1 MKPEQ
6 FIREYGVEKA
16 REVVE
21 GAPESASLVFYYF
34 DEVND
39 ELLGPEYYRDNG
51 SQHFNK
57 ENNSWGFCLDPQI
70 IVTEPH
76 DALVSVEDLK
86 RLVESLDR
94 FNKFEDKQEALDAID
109 DAPEGATD
117 YRKLSCGTRYI
128 KQGPR
133 FFEYWN
139 GSEWCRPT
147 VPFTVETHILR
158 FDKLEDLKQ
167 SIKDHES
174 IYGGS
179 HES

>member
-86 RLVESLDR
+86 RLVESVDLVNSLGGLQGARKEAHRDC
-94 FNKFEDKQEALDAID
+94 FAFEKNKPLLRAIN
-109 DAPEGATD
+109 D
-117 YRKLSCGTRYI
+117 Y
-128 KQGPR
+128 
-133 FFEYWN
+133 
-139 GSEWCRPT
+139 
-147 VPFTVETHILR
+147 
-158 FDKLEDLKQ
+158 
-167 SIKDHES
+167 ES
-174 IYGGS
+174 IYEEEGAS
-179 HES
+179 HE

>member
-6 FIREYGVEKA
+6 FIREFGEKKA

-86 RLVESLDR
+86 RLVESVELV
-94 FNKFEDKQEALDAID
+94 EVCGGLVEAKKKMNSESLRSATIEYVLYKAI
-109 DAPEGATD
+109 
-117 YRKLSCGTRYI
+117 L
-128 KQGPR
+128 
-133 FFEYWN
+133 
-139 GSEWCRPT
+139 
-147 VPFTVETHILR
+147 
-158 FDKLEDLKQ
+158 
-167 SIKDHES
+167 DHES
-174 IYGGS
+174 IYGVGD
-179 HES
+179 ETN

>member
-1 MKPEQ
+1 MTIRYMETTMKPEQ
-6 FIREYGVEKA
+6 FIREFGEKKA

-86 RLVESLDR
+86 RLVESVELV
-94 FNKFEDKQEALDAID
+94 EVCGGLVEAKKKMNSESLRSATIEYVLYKAI
-109 DAPEGATD
+109 
-117 YRKLSCGTRYI
+117 R
-128 KQGPR
+128 
-133 FFEYWN
+133 
-139 GSEWCRPT
+139 
-147 VPFTVETHILR
+147 
-158 FDKLEDLKQ
+158 
-167 SIKDHES
+167 DHES
-174 IYGGS
+174 IYGGGD
-179 HES
+179 E

>member
-86 RLVESLDR
+86 RLVESVELV
-94 FNKFEDKQEALDAID
+94 EVCGGLVEAKKKMNSESLRSATIEYVLYKAI
-109 DAPEGATD
+109 
-117 YRKLSCGTRYI
+117 R
-128 KQGPR
+128 
-133 FFEYWN
+133 
-139 GSEWCRPT
+139 
-147 VPFTVETHILR
+147 
-158 FDKLEDLKQ
+158 
-167 SIKDHES
+167 DHES
-174 IYGGS
+174 IYGGGDA
-179 HES
+179 

>member
-6 FIREYGVEKA
+6 FIREYGVDKA

-86 RLVESLDR
+86 RLVESVELV
-94 FNKFEDKQEALDAID
+94 EVCGGLVEAKKKMNSESLRSATIEYVLYKAI
-109 DAPEGATD
+109 
-117 YRKLSCGTRYI
+117 R
-128 KQGPR
+128 
-133 FFEYWN
+133 
-139 GSEWCRPT
+139 
-147 VPFTVETHILR
+147 
-158 FDKLEDLKQ
+158 
-167 SIKDHES
+167 DHES
-174 IYGGS
+174 IYGGGD
-179 HES
+179 ES